1 MEVLLTPRTY
11 GGYQH
16 SLQHLPPSPRTAQA
30 FSKTVLAIPRDV
42 IITSEFHRRR
52 TRPENPALELAALKH
67 LTTFLTAEPS
77 AVLNELATVLVQV
90 CGAGSAGVT
99 LEERRHPTETLQCAA
114 TVGQLASE
122 RHPWVPRD
130 SPSGTVID
138 SQRAEVFHR
147 PERFYA
153 SLRHTLTFEELL
165 VVPWQ
170 LNSGRK
176 GAVWVALHESGR
188 HLNPEDL
195 RLVTA
200 ISDFARHALQRSL
213 SQETRRSCETL
224 AAAARVANQLAHEVN
239 NPLQAL
245 INSLYLVSPALPDPH
260 LLEARAQ
267 ADRLAALVR
276 SVLEV
281 KRQDGSAMMK
291 SMHEQ

>member
-1 MEVLLTPRTY
+1 MEALPTLRTY
-11 GGYQH
+11 RGYPN
-16 SLQHLPPSPRTAQA
+16 SLQHLLPSLQRAQA
-30 FSKTVLAIPRDV
+30 LSKAVVAIPRDV
-42 IITSEFHRRR
+42 IITSEFQRRR

-67 LTTFLTAEPS
+67 LTNFLTAEPS
-77 AVLNELATVLVQV
+77 DVLNELATVLVQV
-90 CGAGSAGVT
+90 CDAGSAGVT

-114 TVGQLASE
+114 TAGQLASE
-122 RHPWVPRD
+122 RHPWVPRE
-130 SPSGTVID
+130 SPSGAVID

-147 PERFYA
+147 PERLYA
-153 SLRHTLTFEELL
+153 TLRHDTLTFEELL

-170 LNSGRK
+170 LSSGRK

-224 AAAARVANQLAHEVN
+224 AAAARVANELAHEVN

-245 INSLYLVSPALPDPH
+245 INSLYLVSTALPDQH

-281 KRQDGSAMMK
+281 KRQDG
-291 SMHEQ
+291 